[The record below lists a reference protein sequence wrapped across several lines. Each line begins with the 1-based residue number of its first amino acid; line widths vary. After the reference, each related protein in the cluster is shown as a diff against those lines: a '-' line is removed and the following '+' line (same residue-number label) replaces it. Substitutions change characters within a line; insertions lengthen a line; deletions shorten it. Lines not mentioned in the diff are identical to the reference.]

1 MERTGKEIWKS
12 QMDRS
17 AFLDNIIIEPL
28 LNFDCLNDF
37 NSGVETMDNFIRGDF
52 RLSVENHYCIPYATW
67 YKGELVAIFALSFD
81 SLDLDSDD
89 KEELQSGISSTGTP
103 NVDWNYENTFYAKPH
118 YPALDIAYLAVQKKW
133 RGMGIGDFIIK
144 EIAIQACNQTFAGCQ
159 FLTVEALA
167 TKEYSAVGFYER
179 CGFTANEIKKPY
191 KDTLRMYMTLYAKDD
206 IWDADE

>member
-1 MERTGKEIWKS
+1 MGNGLTSFHKNLHIR
-12 QMDRS
+12 
-17 AFLDNIIIEPL
+17 L
-28 LNFDCLNDF
+28 LKDF
-37 NSGVETMDNFIRGDF
+37 QLLHTFCSGVESMDNFIRGDF
-52 RLSVENHYCIPYATW
+52 RMSVENHFCQAYSVTY
-67 YKGELVAIFALSFD
+67 EDDLVAVFALSFD

-89 KEELQSGISSTGTP
+89 KEELQTGISATGTP
-103 NVDWNYENTFYAKPH
+103 NVDWNYEETFYSKPR
-118 YPALDIAYLAVQKKW
+118 YPAMDIAYLAIQKEW
-133 RGMGIGDFIIK
+133 RGKHIGDFLIK
-144 EIAIQACNQTFAGCQ
+144 QITDLARKQTLAGCQ